1 MWCFTASNKLFSGV
15 TKHFFPLGR
24 LTSNIW
30 VLLGPLPRTT
40 RPRGE
45 AMKRSVSNWSVT
57 DNYFNSDSCL
67 VVQHSHDYTALGRN
81 FSAMYKE
88 GQIHSICICLCVYA
102 CVWVC
107 VVILHP
113 KFKPQSH
120 WPDVFS
126 PFLLLTLSLGIFLS
140 LLLTPLFFP
149 SDFPFLLLCKFPV
162 IHIFIQSSA
171 FVNAHNK
178 AQPYEPHKG
187 FSTKLQ
193 GCNKIIALETDIL
206 FIEEPKK
213 VMHLYVLFL
222 CTATKFIFL
231 STRTKEWVQ
240 LQ

>member
-40 RPRGE
+40 GPRGE

-67 VVQHSHDYTALGRN
+67 VVQHRHDYTALGRN
-81 FSAMYKE
+81 FSAMHKE

-120 WPDVFS
+120 WPDVFL
-126 PFLLLTLSLGIFLS
+126 PFSFSLYLLAFFCLFFS
-140 LLLTPLFFP
+140 LLCSFP
-149 SDFPFLLLCKFPV
+149 QTFPFYCSA
-162 IHIFIQSSA
+162 SS
-171 FVNAHNK
+171 
-178 AQPYEPHKG
+178 Q
-187 FSTKLQ
+187 
-193 GCNKIIALETDIL
+193 L
-206 FIEEPKK
+206 FTYLSK
-213 VMHLYVLFL
+213 VLPF
-222 CTATKFIFL
+222 
-231 STRTKEWVQ
+231 
-240 LQ
+240 